1 MMLVGSR
8 KAESPPKKRRSVDRR
23 TRTAHHEAGHAVLS
37 ASINDAPRV
46 VSINGNGESLGR
58 TQQQM
63 FGRPEVLVQVHL
75 AGFAAEHQLTG
86 RRSLHLTRGI
96 GFAILPLTRPEL
108 STMVAEMGLEGR
120 DEYKAVETILAMGC
134 EPEADAIKH
143 QVERFYEAARA
154 SLAVVWPVVRAVANA
169 LLKSDELDRN
179 GFFRA
184 VGDTDLYGP
193 VRQVQE
199 AHGLRLRG

>member
-1 MMLVGSR
+1 
-8 KAESPPKKRRSVDRR
+8 
-23 TRTAHHEAGHAVLS
+23 VLS
-37 ASINDAPRV
+37 AAINDAPRL

-96 GFAILPLTRPEL
+96 GFAILPLTRSEL
-108 STMVAEMGLEGR
+108 SAMASEMRLEGR

-134 EPEADAIKH
+134 EREADAIKQ
-143 QVERFYEAARA
+143 QVERFYEATRA
-154 SLAVVWPVVRAVANA
+154 SLAAVWPVVRAVANA
-169 LLKSDELDRN
+169 LLKSAELDRN
-179 GFFRA
+179 GFFQA
-184 VGDTDLYGP
+184 VGDADLYGP
-193 VRQVQE
+193 VHLVQE
-199 AHGLRLRG
+199 AHGLRLRV